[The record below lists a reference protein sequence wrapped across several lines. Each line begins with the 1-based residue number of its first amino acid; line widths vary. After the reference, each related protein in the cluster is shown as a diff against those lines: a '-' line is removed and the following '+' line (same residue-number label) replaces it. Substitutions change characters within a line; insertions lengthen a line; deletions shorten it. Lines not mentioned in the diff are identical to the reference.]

1 MRKAMEFWIFR
12 EDIKL
17 MNLHHH
23 VIGPNGVHLKEDS
36 TALERPEEWIHVK
49 EVLDPDPRDE
59 TIKIMREALE
69 YYSIE
74 VPYEEIVQV
83 ENWCTLDCPE
93 DCKDETHWT
102 KRIAKVR
109 LVGHNMKTARE
120 ALAAVEKLERE

>member
-1 MRKAMEFWIFR
+1 MRKVREFWIYADR
-12 EDIKL
+12 GGYRATTI
-17 MNLHHH
+17 M
-23 VIGPNGVHLKEDS
+23 P
-36 TALERPEEWIHVK
+36 RPVSRAIHVR
-49 EVLDPDPRDE
+49 EVLDPDPKDE
-59 TIKIMREALE
+59 VIKIMREALE

-120 ALAAVEKLERE
+120 ALAAVEKLEKK

>member
-1 MRKAMEFWIFR
+1 MTRKEQIEKRIESGELQFLNEQCKRSFLGGA
-12 EDIKL
+12 
-17 MNLHHH
+17 
-23 VIGPNGVHLKEDS
+23 
-36 TALERPEEWIHVK
+36 EWADDNPK
-49 EVLDPDPRDE
+49 PDKRDE
-59 TIKIMREALE
+59 IIKIMREALE

-120 ALAAVEKLERE
+120 AIAAVEKLEKE

>member
-1 MRKAMEFWIFR
+1 MEFWIFR

-17 MNLHHH
+17 MNLHHRA
-23 VIGPNGVHLKEDS
+23 ILWAKEVHLKEDS
-36 TALERPEEWIHVK
+36 TALECPEEWIHVK

-74 VPYEEIVQV
+74 VPYEEIEQV

-120 ALAAVEKLERE
+120 ALAAVEKLEKR